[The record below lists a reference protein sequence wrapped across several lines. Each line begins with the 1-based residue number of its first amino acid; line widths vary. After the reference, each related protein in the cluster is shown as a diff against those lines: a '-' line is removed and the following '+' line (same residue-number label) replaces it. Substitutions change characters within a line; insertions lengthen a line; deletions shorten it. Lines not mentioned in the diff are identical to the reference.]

1 MTCLI
6 DSVIVYLSKQ
16 GKNARAIRKYI
27 RDQYR
32 ISIDV
37 ESIKARLKNIK
48 GATRL
53 T

>member
-6 DSVIVYLSKQ
+6 DTVIVYLSRQ
-16 GKNARAIRKYI
+16 GKNAKAIREYI

-32 ISIDV
+32 ITMDV
-37 ESIKARLKNIK
+37 ESIKARLKNLQN
-48 GATRL
+48 ATRL